1 MPILTNSVT
10 DRDYDLLYDAY
21 TGSGGF
27 LDGSYLFRHKREDI
41 VDFNIRRKQ
50 ACYSNFTRVIVNSL
64 VNPIFKKTIVRDYD
78 GNTMLD
84 AFVADVDGLGTS
96 LTSFMHK
103 AAKWARLYSKVFL
116 VMDNFSAEQMAQSR
130 QDAIER
136 RQFPYLYIVRPNQ
149 VTDFVCDNYGRFSSF
164 SYRVRSSMSK
174 TDLREDARSDEWT
187 WTTDAW
193 RVKHEDETFSE
204 GENSLGLVP
213 VVTLSAVDDEDDNPL
228 PVPDMLHIARS
239 NRDLYNRDSEKREIL
254 RNQCFPVLVYPM
266 TMQAASRAKQVDADG
281 EPFTLDIGTNNM
293 LNVDANASHMPTFIA
308 PPMEPVQML
317 QSEMERIIEDMFRQA
332 NLTSVLAIQTKQS
345 GVAKQWDF
353 EETTNTLADAAEN
366 CENAEKRIV
375 ELFLLWTN
383 TSVTDLKIKYPRTF
397 NITDVEDEL
406 QKAQQMKDLLVGGDV
421 LKREIDRKAAQVYF
435 ADIDDARYD
444 EVMNEIEQEP
454 EDAQRIESEQAAT
467 VTNEEA

>member
-41 VDFNIRRKQ
+41 VDFNNRRKQ
-50 ACYSNFTRVIVNSL
+50 ACYSNYTRLIVNSL
-64 VNPIFKKTIVRDYD
+64 DNPIFKKTIVRDYD

-228 PVPDMLHIARS
+228 PVPDMLQIARS
-239 NRDLYNRDSEKREIL
+239 NCDRYNRDSEKGVIL

-353 EETTNTLADAAEN
+353 EETTNTLADAAET
-366 CENAEKRIV
+366 CENAEKRNV
-375 ELFLLWTN
+375 ALFLLWTN

>member
-27 LDGSYLFRHKREDI
+27 LDGSYLFRHKRED
-41 VDFNIRRKQ
+41 VRDFDIRRKQ

-116 VMDNFSAEQMAQSR
+116 VMDNFAAEQMAESR

-149 VTDFVCDNYGRFSSF
+149 VTDFVCDKYGRFSSF

-193 RVKHEDETFSE
+193 RVKHDDETVNE

-228 PVPDMLHIARS
+228 PVPDMLHIARA

-266 TMQAASRAKQVDADG
+266 TANVATQARRADENG

-406 QKAQQMKDLLVGGDV
+406 QKAQQMKDLMVGGPIV
-421 LKREIDRKAAQVYF
+421 NREIDRKASQVYF
-435 ADIDDARYD
+435 ADTDDARYD
-444 EVMNEIEQEP
+444 AIMNEIDQGANEAQRSASEQEG
-454 EDAQRIESEQAAT
+454 
-467 VTNEEA
+467 

>member
-27 LDGSYLFRHKREDI
+27 LDGSYLFRHKREDLS
-41 VDFNIRRKQ
+41 DFNIRRKQ

-116 VMDNFSAEQMAQSR
+116 VMDNFTDEQMAGNR

-149 VTDFVCDNYGRFSSF
+149 VTDFICDKYGRFSSF

-193 RVKHEDETFSE
+193 RVKHEDETVNE
-204 GENSLGLVP
+204 GENGLGLVP

-228 PVPDMLHIARS
+228 PVPDMLHIARA

-266 TMQAASRAKQVDADG
+266 TMQAASRAKQIDADG

-308 PPMEPVQML
+308 PPMDPVQML
-317 QSEMERIIEDMFRQA
+317 QTEMERIIEDMFRQA
-332 NLTSVLAIQTKQS
+332 NLTSVLAIETKQS

-421 LKREIDRKAAQVYF
+421 VKREIDRKAAQVYF

-444 EVMNEIEQEP
+444 EVMNEIDHGAD
-454 EDAQRIESEQAAT
+454 DAQRAESEQ
-467 VTNEEA
+467 EG

>member
-27 LDGSYLFRHKREDI
+27 LDGSYLFRHKREDLS
-41 VDFNIRRKQ
+41 DFNIRRKQ

-116 VMDNFSAEQMAQSR
+116 VMDNFTDEQMAGNR

-149 VTDFVCDNYGRFSSF
+149 VTDFICDKYGRFSSF

-193 RVKHEDETFSE
+193 RVKHEDETVNE
-204 GENSLGLVP
+204 GENGLGLVP

-228 PVPDMLHIARS
+228 PVPDMLHIARA

-266 TMQAASRAKQVDADG
+266 TMQAASRAKQIDADG

-293 LNVDANASHMPTFIA
+293 LNVDANASHMPSFIA

-421 LKREIDRKAAQVYF
+421 VKREIDRKAAQVYF

-444 EVMNEIEQEP
+444 EVMDEIDHGSDDMQRVASEQEG
-454 EDAQRIESEQAAT
+454 
-467 VTNEEA
+467 

>member
-1 MPILTNSVT
+1 
-10 DRDYDLLYDAY
+10 
-21 TGSGGF
+21 
-27 LDGSYLFRHKREDI
+27 
-41 VDFNIRRKQ
+41 
-50 ACYSNFTRVIVNSL
+50 
-64 VNPIFKKTIVRDYD
+64 
-78 GNTMLD
+78 
-84 AFVADVDGLGTS
+84 
-96 LTSFMHK
+96 
-103 AAKWARLYSKVFL
+103 
-116 VMDNFSAEQMAQSR
+116 
-130 QDAIER
+130 
-136 RQFPYLYIVRPNQ
+136 
-149 VTDFVCDNYGRFSSF
+149 
-164 SYRVRSSMSK
+164 
-174 TDLREDARSDEWT
+174 
-187 WTTDAW
+187 
-193 RVKHEDETFSE
+193 
-204 GENSLGLVP
+204 
-213 VVTLSAVDDEDDNPL
+213 
-228 PVPDMLHIARS
+228 
-239 NRDLYNRDSEKREIL
+239 
-254 RNQCFPVLVYPM
+254 
-266 TMQAASRAKQVDADG
+266 
-281 EPFTLDIGTNNM
+281 M

-421 LKREIDRKAAQVYF
+421 VKREIDRKAAQVYF
-435 ADIDDARYD
+435 ADIDDAHYD
-444 EVMNEIEQEP
+444 DVMDEIEQEP

>member
-27 LDGSYLFRHKREDI
+27 LDGSYLFRHKRED
-41 VDFNIRRKQ
+41 VRDFDIRRKQ

-84 AFVADVDGLGTS
+84 AFVNDVDGLGTS

-116 VMDNFSAEQMAQSR
+116 VMDNFTDEQMAGNR
-130 QDAIER
+130 QDAIEH

-149 VTDFVCDNYGRFSSF
+149 LTDFVCDKYGRFSSF
-164 SYRVRSSMSK
+164 SYRVRSTMSK
-174 TDLREDARSDEWT
+174 TDLREDAKSDEWT
-187 WTTDAW
+187 WTEGVW
-193 RVKHEDETFSE
+193 RVKHDDQTVSS

-213 VVTLSAVDDEDDNPL
+213 VVTLSAIDDEDDNPL
-228 PVPDMLHIARS
+228 PVPDMLHIARE

-266 TMQAASRAKQVDADG
+266 TQNAAYQAKQAQENG

-293 LNVDANASHMPTFIA
+293 LNVDANASHMPAFIA

-317 QSEMERIIEDMFRQA
+317 QTEMERLIEDMFRQA

-366 CENAEKRIV
+366 CENAEKRIFG
-375 ELFLLWTN
+375 LFLRWTN
-383 TSVTDLKIKYPRTF
+383 TDVRDLKIKYPRTF

-406 QKAQQMKDLLVGGDV
+406 QKAQQMKDLLVGGNIV
-421 LKREIDRKAAQVYF
+421 RREIDRKAAQVYF
-435 ADIDDARYD
+435 ADIDDAHYD
-444 EVMNEIEQEP
+444 DVMDEIEQEP
-454 EDAQRIESEQAAT
+454 EDAQRIESEQAAA